1 MREESG
7 KTHETPFQASDQA
20 LDEDLVLELGL
31 RGGGLRLAVEVVEH
45 VARHEEDEAGQYDG
59 AEEEH
64 LHERVSSNFMAL
76 VALLASIKLKSSSVL
91 QYQVMEPNH
100 LAVRVFDRDCRLQ
113 GVEGARKARAA
124 PEASSPPKLL
134 PKRFLQF
141 NSPLPLMPQKPAS
154 SNVSFSPQKPG
165 R

>member
-31 RGGGLRLAVEVVEH
+31 RGGGLRLAVEVIDH
-45 VARHEEDEAGQYDG
+45 VAGHEEGEAGQYDG

-76 VALLASIKLKSSSVL
+76 VALLVSIKLKSSYVL

-100 LAVRVFDRDCRLQ
+100 LAVRVFDRDCWLQ
-113 GVEGARKARAA
+113 GVEG
-124 PEASSPPKLL
+124 
-134 PKRFLQF
+134 
-141 NSPLPLMPQKPAS
+141 
-154 SNVSFSPQKPG
+154 V
-165 R
+165 

>member
-31 RGGGLRLAVEVVEH
+31 RGGGLRLAVEVVDH
-45 VARHEEDEAGQYDG
+45 VARHEEGEAGQHDA

-64 LHERVSSNFMAL
+64 LHERVVMAL
-76 VALLASIKLKSSSVL
+76 VALLASLKLKSSYVL
-91 QYQVMEPNH
+91 QYQVMEANH

-113 GVEGARKARAA
+113 GVDGARKA
-124 PEASSPPKLL
+124 
-134 PKRFLQF
+134 
-141 NSPLPLMPQKPAS
+141 
-154 SNVSFSPQKPG
+154 
-165 R
+165 